1 MFTLDEI
8 ARLKEMGFGADDI
21 VKLATVNTAE
31 PKKDPEP
38 KMDPEPEPKTDPEPK
53 KDPEPELKK
62 VEEESKTTP
71 VEELN
76 SLNNRIDD
84 LMEQIRINNVR
95 NHYMEEPKELTGVEI
110 LGRVLNPHTKEE
122 IKK

>member
-8 ARLKEMGFGADDI
+8 TRLKEMGFGADDI
-21 VKLATVNTAE
+21 VKLATVNAS
-31 PKKDPEP
+31 EP
-38 KMDPEPEPKTDPEPK
+38 KMDPEPKDPEPEPEPK
-53 KDPEPELKK
+53 KDPEPESKK

-71 VEELN
+71 VDELN

-84 LMEQIRINNVR
+84 LMEQIKINNVR

-122 IKK
+122 IIK

>member
-21 VKLATVNTAE
+21 VKLATVNASE

-38 KMDPEPEPKTDPEPK
+38 KKGPELESK
-53 KDPEPELKK
+53 KDPEPESKK

-71 VEELN
+71 VDELN

-95 NHYMEEPKELTGVEI
+95 NHYMEEPKEMTGVEI

-122 IKK
+122 IRK